1 MAEQRLG
8 ITLIGMPGAG
18 KSTVGVL
25 LSKRLALD
33 FVDSDLA
40 IQVREGRTLQQIL
53 DSGGH
58 LRLREIE
65 ADVLL
70 GIDPHG
76 RVVATGGS
84 AVYSEAAMHHLA
96 AGSTVVWLDVALA
109 ELRRRITDYDTRG
122 IARRPGQGFDE
133 LFAERTRLYR
143 RYAEVRI
150 DCAGLGQE
158 QLLERIVAALLSRGD
173 SDAARTAS
181 S

>member
-1 MAEQRLG
+1 M
-8 ITLIGMPGAG
+8 
-18 KSTVGVL
+18 
-25 LSKRLALD
+25 
-33 FVDSDLA
+33 
-40 IQVREGRTLQQIL
+40 
-53 DSGGH
+53 
-58 LRLREIE
+58 
-65 ADVLL
+65 LL

-122 IARRPGQGFDE
+122 IARRPGKGFDE

-143 RYAEVRI
+143 RYADARI

-173 SDAARTAS
+173 NGAARTAS